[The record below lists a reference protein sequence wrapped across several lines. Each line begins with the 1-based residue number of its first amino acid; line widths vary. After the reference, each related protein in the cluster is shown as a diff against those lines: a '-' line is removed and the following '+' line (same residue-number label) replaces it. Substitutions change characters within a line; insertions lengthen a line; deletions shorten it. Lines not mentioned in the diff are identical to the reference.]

1 MLSRHLEVSLRLAM
15 TLARQKSHEY
25 LTVEHLLLAL
35 LENNHAATTLK
46 ACGGDIS
53 TLRAELEAYINKHT
67 PTLDEDVE
75 QSPQPTQSFDRILQ
89 RAIFHVQSIGGGRL
103 VEGSDILVSM
113 FSEHDTYAVY
123 LLKKQGVSRL
133 ELTQYLSHGQDKA
146 DDGEAKSGISSD
158 SRSEKTSKD
167 PLVDFATNLNKR
179 AAEGKTDPLI
189 GRASEIERTAQVLC
203 RRRKNNPLLVGDPG
217 VGKTSIA
224 EGLAW
229 LIINEKAPKPLNG
242 CVIYSLDIGS
252 LIAGTKYR
260 GDFEKRMK
268 SLLDALRKK
277 PNAILFIDEIHMII
291 GAGSSMSSNM
301 DVSNLIKPALANG
314 ELRCIGS
321 TTFSEYR
328 QVFEKDH
335 ALSRRFQ
342 KIDVKEPSIEDSID
356 ILRGLKPRYEEFHN
370 VSYTDA
376 ALVSAVKLSA
386 KHVHERFLPD
396 KAIDVIDEA
405 GAYKRL
411 GITPEIADTEA
422 EDALLTTLEEE
433 TSSSK
438 AKSFEFAEL
447 SQDSD
452 SAESG
457 PKSMH
462 QAADDVD
469 DSTND
474 DTSTSD
480 KVDVSKSDTSH
491 NSAEAHKSV
500 TVIDVEDIEAIVA
513 KLARI
518 PPKSVSNDDKSLLEH
533 LDRDLKRLVFG
544 QDEAI
549 DTLSDAIKLS
559 RAGLKSPDKPIGSFM
574 FAGPTGVGKTE
585 VSRQLANLLGVELV
599 RFDMSEYMEAHTASR
614 LIGAPP
620 GYVGFDQGGLLTEK
634 INQFPHCVLLLDEI
648 EKAHPDVF
656 NLLLQVMDHGT
667 LTDNNGRVSSFKQ
680 VILIMTTNVGAD
692 SMSRASMG
700 FTHQDHSKDNSEAL
714 KRVFTPEFRNRLDA
728 IIQFNPLD
736 PSIVVSVV
744 DKFLVE
750 LQAQLDDKQ
759 VMLEIDDEVRDYL
772 AAKGYD
778 RLMGARPMQR
788 LIQDEIKKPL
798 ASMILFGDLA
808 DGGTVHVTLQ
818 TTEDES
824 EQGSSTISTDK
835 ADDNQPKAMDK
846 ATVNNREILLTVV
859 ETHGSR
865 NGDHSQSMP
874 S

>member
-35 LENNHAATTLK
+35 LENTHAANTLT
-46 ACGGDIS
+46 ACNANVS
-53 TLRAELEAYINKHT
+53 SLRTELEAYINKHT
-67 PTLDEDVE
+67 PTVDVNLE

-123 LLKKQGVSRL
+123 LLKKQGISRL
-133 ELTQYLSHGQDKA
+133 ELTQYLSHGQDKDEPA
-146 DDGEAKSGISSD
+146 E
-158 SRSEKTSKD
+158 SRTMTGDRRSASEKTSKD
-167 PLVDFATNLNKR
+167 PLVEFATNLNQR

-189 GRASEIERTAQVLC
+189 GRAPEIERTAQVLC
-203 RRRKNNPLLVGDPG
+203 RRRKNNPLLVGEPG

-229 LIINEKAPKPLNG
+229 LIINDKAPKPLNG

-268 SLLDALRKK
+268 SLLDALKKK

-321 TTFSEYR
+321 TTFTEYR

-342 KIDVKEPSIEDSID
+342 KIDVKEPSVADSID

-370 VSYTDA
+370 VEYTDE
-376 ALVSAVKLSA
+376 ALVSAVELSS
-386 KHVHERFLPD
+386 KHIHERFLPD

-411 GITPEIADTEA
+411 GVIPDAEDIQAEESFIADLEQDMDDSDYDA
-422 EDALLTTLEEE
+422 EMAIGDDADTDNEMSEQAAL
-433 TSSSK
+433 
-438 AKSFEFAEL
+438 AKSNDKSKTAKQATDFDYAG
-447 SQDSD
+447 SD
-452 SAESG
+452 IAKKA
-457 PKSMH
+457 PIK
-462 QAADDVD
+462 
-469 DSTND
+469 
-474 DTSTSD
+474 
-480 KVDVSKSDTSH
+480 
-491 NSAEAHKSV
+491 
-500 TVIDVEDIEAIVA
+500 IDVADIEAIVA

-518 PPKSVSNDDKSLLEH
+518 PPKSVSTDDKSILEH
-533 LDRDLKRLVFG
+533 LDRDLKHLVFG
-544 QDEAI
+544 QNEAI
-549 DTLSDAIKLS
+549 ENLADAIKLS
-559 RAGLKSPDKPIGSFM
+559 RAGLKAPDKPIGSFM

-620 GYVGFDQGGLLTEK
+620 GYVGYDQGGLLTEK
-634 INQFPHCVLLLDEI
+634 INQHPHCVLLLDEI

-667 LTDNNGRVSSFKQ
+667 LTDNNGRVAIFKQ
-680 VILIMTTNVGAD
+680 VIIIMTTNVGAD
-692 SMSRASMG
+692 SISRSSMG
-700 FTHQDHSKDNSEAL
+700 FTEQDHSRDNTEAL

-728 IIQFNPLD
+728 IIQFNALD
-736 PSIVVSVV
+736 PSVVTSVV

-750 LQAQLDDKQ
+750 LQVQLDDKQ
-759 VMLEIDDEVRDYL
+759 VTLEIDDEVRDYL
-772 AAKGYD
+772 ADKGYD

-798 ASMILFGDLA
+798 ASMILFGDLVNGGVVHLTLEPKEEAQDA
-808 DGGTVHVTLQ
+808 DTVKLDKSN
-818 TTEDES
+818 EKSS
-824 EQGSSTISTDK
+824 EKSSSDSRI
-835 ADDNQPKAMDK
+835 
-846 ATVNNREILLTVV
+846 ILTVV
-859 ETHGSR
+859 ETHEPRS
-865 NGDHSQSMP
+865 DSESVA

>member
-35 LENNHAATTLK
+35 LENTNAANTLT
-46 ACGGDIS
+46 ACNANVS
-53 TLRAELEAYINKHT
+53 TLRSELEAYINKHT
-67 PTLDEDVE
+67 PTVDADSE

-123 LLKKQGVSRL
+123 LLKKQGISRL
-133 ELTQYLSHGQDKA
+133 ELTQYLSHGQDKDEPSEPRA
-146 DDGEAKSGISSD
+146 SMTGERRSA
-158 SRSEKTSKD
+158 SEKTSKD
-167 PLVDFATNLNKR
+167 PLVEFATNLNQR

-189 GRASEIERTAQVLC
+189 GRGPEIERAAQVLC
-203 RRRKNNPLLVGDPG
+203 RRRKNNPLLVGEPG

-229 LIINEKAPKPLNG
+229 LIINDKAPKPLNG

-268 SLLDALRKK
+268 SLLDALKKK

-321 TTFSEYR
+321 TTFTEYR

-342 KIDVKEPSIEDSID
+342 KIDVKEPSVDDSID

-370 VSYTDA
+370 VEYTDE
-376 ALVSAVKLSA
+376 ALVTAVQLSA
-386 KHVHERFLPD
+386 KHIHERFLPD

-411 GITPEIADTEA
+411 GIVADLDDIDAEESFIANLEQDF
-422 EDALLTTLEEE
+422 DAQIDADEEG
-433 TSSSK
+433 
-438 AKSFEFAEL
+438 L
-447 SQDSD
+447 GGD
-452 SAESG
+452 
-457 PKSMH
+457 
-462 QAADDVD
+462 ADDDSLDETRTANEMQEEANTAKAD
-469 DSTND
+469 DKANG
-474 DTSTSD
+474 
-480 KVDVSKSDTSH
+480 SK
-491 NSAEAHKSV
+491 KSKGKRAPIK
-500 TVIDVEDIEAIVA
+500 IDVADIEAIIA

-518 PPKSVSNDDKSLLEH
+518 PPKSVSSDDKSILEH
-533 LDRDLKRLVFG
+533 LDRDLKHLVFG

-549 DTLSDAIKLS
+549 ETLADAIKLS
-559 RAGLKSPDKPIGSFM
+559 RAGLKAPDKPIGSFM

-620 GYVGFDQGGLLTEK
+620 GYVGYDQGGLLTEK
-634 INQFPHCVLLLDEI
+634 INQHPHCVLLLDEI

-667 LTDNNGRVSSFKQ
+667 LTDNNGRVAIFKQ
-680 VILIMTTNVGAD
+680 VIVIMTTNVGAE
-692 SMSRASMG
+692 SISRSSMG
-700 FTHQDHSKDNSEAL
+700 FTQQDHSRDNTEAL

-728 IIQFNPLD
+728 IIQFNALD
-736 PSIVVSVV
+736 TSVVVSVV
-744 DKFLVE
+744 L
-750 LQAQLDDKQ
+750 
-759 VMLEIDDEVRDYL
+759 
-772 AAKGYD
+772 
-778 RLMGARPMQR
+778 
-788 LIQDEIKKPL
+788 
-798 ASMILFGDLA
+798 S
-808 DGGTVHVTLQ
+808 
-818 TTEDES
+818 TTE
-824 EQGSSTISTDK
+824 TTTDVSN
-835 ADDNQPKAMDK
+835 ALN
-846 ATVNNREILLTVV
+846 
-859 ETHGSR
+859 
-865 NGDHSQSMP
+865 
-874 S
+874 

>member
-35 LENNHAATTLK
+35 LENTNAANTLT
-46 ACGGDIS
+46 ACNANVS
-53 TLRAELEAYINKHT
+53 TLRSELEAYINKHT
-67 PTLDEDVE
+67 PTVDADSE

-123 LLKKQGVSRL
+123 LLKKQGISRL
-133 ELTQYLSHGQDKA
+133 ELTQYLSHGQDKDEPSEPRA
-146 DDGEAKSGISSD
+146 SMTGERRSA
-158 SRSEKTSKD
+158 SEKTSKD
-167 PLVDFATNLNKR
+167 PLVEFATNLNQR

-189 GRASEIERTAQVLC
+189 GRGPEIERAAQVLC
-203 RRRKNNPLLVGDPG
+203 RRRKNNPLLVGEPG

-229 LIINEKAPKPLNG
+229 LIINDKAPKPLNG

-268 SLLDALRKK
+268 SLLDALKKK

-321 TTFSEYR
+321 TTFTEYR

-342 KIDVKEPSIEDSID
+342 KIDVKEPSVDDSID

-370 VSYTDA
+370 VEYTDE
-376 ALVSAVKLSA
+376 ALVTAVQLSA
-386 KHVHERFLPD
+386 KHIHERFLPD

-411 GITPEIADTEA
+411 GIVADLDDIDAEESFIANLEQDF
-422 EDALLTTLEEE
+422 DAQIDADEEG
-433 TSSSK
+433 
-438 AKSFEFAEL
+438 L
-447 SQDSD
+447 GGD
-452 SAESG
+452 
-457 PKSMH
+457 
-462 QAADDVD
+462 ADD
-469 DSTND
+469 DSLDETRTANEMQEEANTAKAND
-474 DTSTSD
+474 RANG
-480 KVDVSKSDTSH
+480 SK
-491 NSAEAHKSV
+491 KSKGKRAPIK
-500 TVIDVEDIEAIVA
+500 IDVADIEAIIA

-518 PPKSVSNDDKSLLEH
+518 PPKSVSSDDKSILEH
-533 LDRDLKRLVFG
+533 LDRDLKHLVFG

-549 DTLSDAIKLS
+549 ETLADAIKLS
-559 RAGLKSPDKPIGSFM
+559 RAGLKAPDKPIGSFM

-620 GYVGFDQGGLLTEK
+620 GYVGYDQGGLLTEK
-634 INQFPHCVLLLDEI
+634 INQHPHCVLLLDEI

-667 LTDNNGRVSSFKQ
+667 LTDNNGRVAIFKQ
-680 VILIMTTNVGAD
+680 VIVIMTTNVGAE
-692 SMSRASMG
+692 SISRSSMG
-700 FTHQDHSKDNSEAL
+700 FTQQDHSRDNTEAL

-728 IIQFNPLD
+728 IIQFNALD
-736 PSIVVSVV
+736 TSVVVSVV

-750 LQAQLDDKQ
+750 LQVQLDDKQ
-759 VMLEIDDEVRDYL
+759 VTLEIDDEVRDYL
-772 AAKGYD
+772 AEKGYD

-798 ASMILFGDLA
+798 ASMILFGDLVNGGIVHLSLEPKEANEQDDDTVKLDKNGGKSSDKGSA
-808 DGGTVHVTLQ
+808 D
-818 TTEDES
+818 S
-824 EQGSSTISTDK
+824 RI
-835 ADDNQPKAMDK
+835 
-846 ATVNNREILLTVV
+846 ILTVV
-859 ETHGSR
+859 ETHEPHPDSE
-865 NGDHSQSMP
+865 SLAS
-874 S
+874 

>member
-35 LENNHAATTLK
+35 LENTHAANTLT
-46 ACGGDIS
+46 ACNANVS
-53 TLRAELEAYINKHT
+53 ALRTELEIYINKHT
-67 PTLDEDVE
+67 PTVDANTE

-123 LLKKQGVSRL
+123 LLKKQGISRL
-133 ELTQYLSHGQDKA
+133 ELTQYLSHGQDKEDA
-146 DDGEAKSGISSD
+146 SE
-158 SRSEKTSKD
+158 SRASTGSERRSASEKTSKD
-167 PLVDFATNLNKR
+167 PLVEFATNLNQR

-189 GRASEIERTAQVLC
+189 GRASEIERAAQVLC
-203 RRRKNNPLLVGDPG
+203 RRRKNNPLLVGEPG

-229 LIINEKAPKPLNG
+229 LIINDKAPKPLNG

-268 SLLDALRKK
+268 SLLEALKKK

-321 TTFSEYR
+321 TTFTEYR

-342 KIDVKEPSIEDSID
+342 KIDVKEPSVDDTID

-370 VSYTDA
+370 VEYTDE
-376 ALVSAVKLSA
+376 ALVTAVQLSA
-386 KHVHERFLPD
+386 KHIHERFLPD

-411 GITPEIADTEA
+411 GVVP
-422 EDALLTTLEEE
+422 
-433 TSSSK
+433 
-438 AKSFEFAEL
+438 
-447 SQDSD
+447 
-452 SAESG
+452 
-457 PKSMH
+457 
-462 QAADDVD
+462 
-469 DSTND
+469 
-474 DTSTSD
+474 
-480 KVDVSKSDTSH
+480 
-491 NSAEAHKSV
+491 
-500 TVIDVEDIEAIVA
+500 DVEDIEAEESFIADLEQDFDSQIDAEEVDTDSDSEMQAEAKAAKANDRASSADDSQTSKTRKVPMKIDVADIEAIIA

-518 PPKSVSNDDKSLLEH
+518 PPKSVSSDDKSILEH
-533 LDRDLKRLVFG
+533 LDRDLKHLVFG

-549 DTLSDAIKLS
+549 ETLADAIKLS
-559 RAGLKSPDKPIGSFM
+559 RAGLKAPDKPIGSFM

-620 GYVGFDQGGLLTEK
+620 GYVGYDQGGLLTEK
-634 INQFPHCVLLLDEI
+634 INQHPHCILLLDEI

-667 LTDNNGRVSSFKQ
+667 LTDNNGRVAIFKQ
-680 VILIMTTNVGAD
+680 VIVIMTTNVGAD
-692 SMSRASMG
+692 SISRSSMG
-700 FTHQDHSKDNSEAL
+700 FTQQDHSRDNTESL

-736 PSIVVSVV
+736 TSVVVSVV

-750 LQAQLDDKQ
+750 LQVQLDDKQ
-759 VMLEIDDEVRDYL
+759 VTLEIDDDVRDYL
-772 AAKGYD
+772 ADKGYD

-798 ASMILFGDLA
+798 AGMILFGELVNGGVVHLTLA
-808 DGGTVHVTLQ
+808 SDSDNGQDGDIKL
-818 TTEDES
+818 DK
-824 EQGSSTISTDK
+824 GS
-835 ADDNQPKAMDK
+835 ADS
-846 ATVNNREILLTVV
+846 RIILTVV
-859 ETHGSR
+859 ETHEPHPDSE
-865 NGDHSQSMP
+865 SLAS
-874 S
+874 

>member
-35 LENNHAATTLK
+35 LENTHAANTLT
-46 ACGGDIS
+46 ACNANIS
-53 TLRAELEAYINKHT
+53 SLRTELEAYINKHT
-67 PTLDEDVE
+67 PTVDADME

-123 LLKKQGVSRL
+123 LLKKQGISRL
-133 ELTQYLSHGQDKA
+133 ELTQYLSHGQDKEDSA
-146 DDGEAKSGISSD
+146 EPRASMTGER
-158 SRSEKTSKD
+158 RSASERTSKD
-167 PLVDFATNLNKR
+167 PLVEFASNLNQR

-189 GRASEIERTAQVLC
+189 GRGPEIERAAQVLC
-203 RRRKNNPLLVGDPG
+203 RRRKNNPLLVGEPG

-229 LIINEKAPKPLNG
+229 LIINDKAPKPLSG
-242 CVIYSLDIGS
+242 CVIYSLDIGA

-268 SLLDALRKK
+268 SLLDALKNK

-314 ELRCIGS
+314 ELRCVGS
-321 TTFSEYR
+321 TTFTEYR

-342 KIDVKEPSIEDSID
+342 KIDVKEPSIDESID
-356 ILRGLKPRYEEFHN
+356 ILRGLKSRYEEFHN
-370 VSYTDA
+370 VEYTDE
-376 ALVSAVKLSA
+376 ALVSAVQLSA
-386 KHVHERFLPD
+386 KHIHERFLPD

-411 GITPEIADTEA
+411 GVIPDADDINAEDSLIADLEHVINDDELVDTDIDNEMQDEADAAKA
-422 EDALLTTLEEE
+422 EDKSGTDNDAR
-433 TSSSK
+433 K
-438 AKSFEFAEL
+438 AKT
-447 SQDSD
+447 QK
-452 SAESG
+452 
-457 PKSMH
+457 PPMK
-462 QAADDVD
+462 
-469 DSTND
+469 
-474 DTSTSD
+474 
-480 KVDVSKSDTSH
+480 
-491 NSAEAHKSV
+491 
-500 TVIDVEDIEAIVA
+500 IDVADIEAIIA

-518 PPKSVSNDDKSLLEH
+518 PPKSVSSDDKSILEH

-549 DTLSDAIKLS
+549 ATLADAIKLS
-559 RAGLKSPDKPIGSFM
+559 RAGLKAPEKPIGSFM

-634 INQFPHCVLLLDEI
+634 INQHPHCVLLFDEI

-667 LTDNNGRVSSFKQ
+667 LTDNNGRIASFKQ
-680 VILIMTTNVGAD
+680 VIVIMTTNVGAE
-692 SMSRASMG
+692 SISRSSMG
-700 FTHQDHSKDNSEAL
+700 FTEQDHSRDNNDSL
-714 KRVFTPEFRNRLDA
+714 KRVFSPEFRNRLDA
-728 IIQFNPLD
+728 IIHFNPLD
-736 PSIVVSVV
+736 SSIVVSVV

-750 LQAQLDDKQ
+750 LQVQLDDKQ
-759 VMLEIDDEVRDYL
+759 VTLEIDDEVREYL
-772 AAKGYD
+772 AEKGYD

-798 ASMILFGDLA
+798 ASMILFGELVN
-808 DGGTVHVTLQ
+808 GGVVHLTLEP
-818 TTEDES
+818 TDEV
-824 EQGSSTISTDK
+824 TDK
-835 ADDNQPKAMDK
+835 GSVSLTKSTTDTYGNSISSDK
-846 ATVNNREILLTVV
+846 GSVESRIILTVV
-859 ETHGSR
+859 ETHEPRSE
-865 NGDHSQSMP
+865 SVAS
-874 S
+874 

>member
-35 LENNHAATTLK
+35 LENTHAANTLT
-46 ACGGDIS
+46 ACNANVS
-53 TLRAELEAYINKHT
+53 ALRTELEAYINKHT
-67 PTLDEDVE
+67 PTVDPDTE

-123 LLKKQGVSRL
+123 LLKKQGISRL
-133 ELTQYLSHGQDKA
+133 ELTQYLSHGQDKDEPSEPRA
-146 DDGEAKSGISSD
+146 SMTGERRSSA
-158 SRSEKTSKD
+158 SEKTSKD
-167 PLVDFATNLNKR
+167 PLVEFATNLNQR

-189 GRASEIERTAQVLC
+189 GRGPEIERAAQVLC
-203 RRRKNNPLLVGDPG
+203 RRRKNNPLLVGEPG

-229 LIINEKAPKPLNG
+229 LIINDKAPKPLNG

-268 SLLDALRKK
+268 SLLDALKKK

-321 TTFSEYR
+321 TTFTEYR

-342 KIDVKEPSIEDSID
+342 KIDVKEPSVDDTID

-370 VSYTDA
+370 VVYTDE
-376 ALVSAVKLSA
+376 ALVTAVQLSA
-386 KHVHERFLPD
+386 KHIHERFLPD

-411 GITPEIADTEA
+411 GVVADADDIEAEESFIADIEQEFDAQIEA
-422 EDALLTTLEEE
+422 DIDGLDSDTYSDNEMQDEADVAKANDRAK
-433 TSSSK
+433 SSVDKK
-438 AKSFEFAEL
+438 AKGKRA
-447 SQDSD
+447 
-452 SAESG
+452 
-457 PKSMH
+457 PIK
-462 QAADDVD
+462 
-469 DSTND
+469 
-474 DTSTSD
+474 
-480 KVDVSKSDTSH
+480 
-491 NSAEAHKSV
+491 
-500 TVIDVEDIEAIVA
+500 IDVADIEAIVA

-518 PPKSVSNDDKSLLEH
+518 PPKSVSSDDKSILQH
-533 LDRDLKRLVFG
+533 LDRDLKHLVFG

-549 DTLSDAIKLS
+549 ATLADAIKLS
-559 RAGLKSPDKPIGSFM
+559 RAGLKAPDKPIGSFM

-620 GYVGFDQGGLLTEK
+620 GYVGYDQGGLLTEK
-634 INQFPHCVLLLDEI
+634 INQHPHCVLLFDEI

-667 LTDNNGRVSSFKQ
+667 LTDNNGRVAIFKQ
-680 VILIMTTNVGAD
+680 VIVIMTTNVGAE
-692 SMSRASMG
+692 SISRSSMG
-700 FTHQDHSKDNSEAL
+700 FTQQDHSRDNTESL

-736 PSIVVSVV
+736 TSVVVSVV

-750 LQAQLDDKQ
+750 LQVQLDDKQ
-759 VMLEIDDEVRDYL
+759 VTLEIDDEVRDYL

-798 ASMILFGDLA
+798 ANMILFGDLVNGGVVHLTLEPEA
-808 DGGTVHVTLQ
+808 LDGDTVKL
-818 TTEDES
+818 DKS
-824 EQGSSTISTDK
+824 SDKGSANSRI
-835 ADDNQPKAMDK
+835 
-846 ATVNNREILLTVV
+846 ILTVV
-859 ETHGSR
+859 ETHEPRPDSE
-865 NGDHSQSMP
+865 SLAS
-874 S
+874 

>member
-35 LENNHAATTLK
+35 LENTHAANTLT
-46 ACGGDIS
+46 ACNANVS
-53 TLRAELEAYINKHT
+53 ALRTELEAYINKHT
-67 PTLDEDVE
+67 PTVDPDTE

-123 LLKKQGVSRL
+123 LLKKQGISRL
-133 ELTQYLSHGQDKA
+133 ELTQYLSHGQDKDEPSEPRA
-146 DDGEAKSGISSD
+146 SMTGERRSSA
-158 SRSEKTSKD
+158 SEKTSKD
-167 PLVDFATNLNKR
+167 PLVEFATNLNQR

-189 GRASEIERTAQVLC
+189 GRGPEIERAAQVLC
-203 RRRKNNPLLVGDPG
+203 RRRKNNPLLVGEPG

-229 LIINEKAPKPLNG
+229 LIINDKAPKPLNG

-268 SLLDALRKK
+268 SLLDALKKK

-321 TTFSEYR
+321 TTFTEYR

-342 KIDVKEPSIEDSID
+342 KIDVKEPSVDDTID

-370 VSYTDA
+370 VVYTDE
-376 ALVSAVKLSA
+376 ALVTAVQLSA
-386 KHVHERFLPD
+386 KHIHERFLPD

-411 GITPEIADTEA
+411 GVVADADDIEAEESFIADIEQEFDAQIEA
-422 EDALLTTLEEE
+422 DIDGLDSDTYSDNEMQDEADVAKANDRAK
-433 TSSSK
+433 SSVDKK
-438 AKSFEFAEL
+438 AKGKRA
-447 SQDSD
+447 
-452 SAESG
+452 
-457 PKSMH
+457 PIK
-462 QAADDVD
+462 
-469 DSTND
+469 
-474 DTSTSD
+474 
-480 KVDVSKSDTSH
+480 
-491 NSAEAHKSV
+491 
-500 TVIDVEDIEAIVA
+500 IDVADIEAIVA

-518 PPKSVSNDDKSLLEH
+518 PPKSVSSDDKSILQH
-533 LDRDLKRLVFG
+533 LDRDLKHLVFG

-549 DTLSDAIKLS
+549 ATLADAIKLS
-559 RAGLKSPDKPIGSFM
+559 RAGLKAPDKPIGSFM

-620 GYVGFDQGGLLTEK
+620 GYVGYDQGGLLTEK
-634 INQFPHCVLLLDEI
+634 INQHPHCVLLFDEI

-667 LTDNNGRVSSFKQ
+667 LTDNNGRVAIFKQ
-680 VILIMTTNVGAD
+680 VIVIMTTNVGAE
-692 SMSRASMG
+692 SISRSSMG
-700 FTHQDHSKDNSEAL
+700 FTQQDHSRDNTESL

-736 PSIVVSVV
+736 TSVVVSVV

-750 LQAQLDDKQ
+750 LQVQLDDKQ
-759 VMLEIDDEVRDYL
+759 VTLEIDDEVRDYL

-798 ASMILFGDLA
+798 ANMILFGDLVNGGVVHLTLEPEASDGETVKLDKLSDKGSA
-808 DGGTVHVTLQ
+808 D
-818 TTEDES
+818 S
-824 EQGSSTISTDK
+824 RI
-835 ADDNQPKAMDK
+835 
-846 ATVNNREILLTVV
+846 ILTVV
-859 ETHGSR
+859 ETHEPRPDSE
-865 NGDHSQSMP
+865 SLAS
-874 S
+874 

>member
-35 LENNHAATTLK
+35 LENTHAANTLT
-46 ACGGDIS
+46 ACNANVS
-53 TLRAELEAYINKHT
+53 NLRTELEAYIDKHT
-67 PTLDEDVE
+67 PTIDVDME

-123 LLKKQGVSRL
+123 LLKKQGISRL
-133 ELTQYLSHGQDKA
+133 ELTQYLSHGQDKDEPSEPRA
-146 DDGEAKSGISSD
+146 SITGERRSA
-158 SRSEKTSKD
+158 SEKTSKD
-167 PLVDFATNLNKR
+167 PLVEFASNLNQR

-203 RRRKNNPLLVGDPG
+203 RRRKNNPLLVGEPG

-229 LIINEKAPKPLNG
+229 LIINDKAPKPLNG
-242 CVIYSLDIGS
+242 CVIYSLDIGA

-268 SLLDALRKK
+268 SLLDALKKK

-314 ELRCIGS
+314 ELRCVGS
-321 TTFSEYR
+321 TTFTEYR

-342 KIDVKEPSIEDSID
+342 KIDVKEPSVEDSID

-370 VSYTDA
+370 VEYTDE
-376 ALVSAVKLSA
+376 ALVTAVQLSS
-386 KHVHERFLPD
+386 KHIHERFLPD

-411 GITPEIADTEA
+411 GVIPDADDINAEDSLIADLDKNIGDQDYESIDTDNADIDNEMQDEA
-422 EDALLTTLEEE
+422 AAAKANDQSKNYEDLQTANN
-433 TSSSK
+433 K
-438 AKSFEFAEL
+438 K
-447 SQDSD
+447 
-452 SAESG
+452 
-457 PKSMH
+457 PPMK
-462 QAADDVD
+462 
-469 DSTND
+469 
-474 DTSTSD
+474 
-480 KVDVSKSDTSH
+480 
-491 NSAEAHKSV
+491 
-500 TVIDVEDIEAIVA
+500 IDVADIEAIVA

-518 PPKSVSNDDKSLLEH
+518 PPKSVSSDDKSILEH
-533 LDRDLKRLVFG
+533 LDRDLKHLVFG

-549 DTLSDAIKLS
+549 ATLADAIKLS
-559 RAGLKSPDKPIGSFM
+559 RAGLKAPEKPIGSFM

-620 GYVGFDQGGLLTEK
+620 GYVGYDQGGLLTEK
-634 INQFPHCVLLLDEI
+634 INQHPHCVLLFDEI

-667 LTDNNGRVSSFKQ
+667 LTDNNGRVASFKQ
-680 VILIMTTNVGAD
+680 VIVIMTTNVGAD
-692 SMSRASMG
+692 SISRSSMG
-700 FTHQDHSKDNSEAL
+700 FTQQDHSRDNTEAL

-736 PSIVVSVV
+736 TSVVISVV

-750 LQAQLDDKQ
+750 LQVQLDDKQ
-759 VMLEIDDEVRDYL
+759 VTLEIDDEVRDYL
-772 AAKGYD
+772 AEKGYD

-798 ASMILFGDLA
+798 ANMILFGDLVNGGVVHITLEPEQNDELDTAA
-808 DGGTVHVTLQ
+808 DSVSLDKNEATQSSSVPSGNMQ
-818 TTEDES
+818 SDK
-824 EQGSSTISTDK
+824 GS
-835 ADDNQPKAMDK
+835 ADS
-846 ATVNNREILLTVV
+846 RIILTVV
-859 ETHGSR
+859 EIHEPRS
-865 NGDHSQSMP
+865 DSESLA

>member
-35 LENNHAATTLK
+35 LENNNAATTLK
-46 ACGGDIS
+46 ACGADIAS
-53 TLRAELEAYINKHT
+53 LRSDLEAYIEKHT
-67 PTLDEDVE
+67 PTLDADLE
-75 QSPQPTQSFDRILQ
+75 QTPQATQSFDRILQ
-89 RAIFHVQSIGGGRL
+89 RAIFHVQSIGSGRL
-103 VEGSDILVSM
+103 VQGSDILVSM

-133 ELTQYLSHGQDKA
+133 ELTQYLSHGNEGD
-146 DDGEAKSGISSD
+146 ETRNSGSD
-158 SRSEKTSKD
+158 SENGDAKGARLKKD
-167 PLVDFATNLNKR
+167 PLSEFAQNLNKR

-189 GRASEIERTAQVLC
+189 GRSTEIERAAQVLC

-229 LIINEKAPKPLNG
+229 LIINNKAPKPLQG

-268 SLLDALRKK
+268 ALLDALKAK

-321 TTFSEYR
+321 TTFTEYR

-342 KIDVKEPSIEDSID
+342 KIDINEPSIDDSIE

-370 VSYTDA
+370 VEYTDA

-386 KHVHERFLPD
+386 KHIHERFLPD

-411 GITPEIADTEA
+411 GITPEADQVEDENQLIDEINNTDNTDYEAQIEADESELEHDADTDFDNEDQLDADIRA
-422 EDALLTTLEEE
+422 EDNAE
-433 TSSSK
+433 TES
-438 AKSFEFAEL
+438 
-447 SQDSD
+447 SD
-452 SAESG
+452 SREE
-457 PKSMH
+457 
-462 QAADDVD
+462 ADKDRP
-469 DSTND
+469 
-474 DTSTSD
+474 
-480 KVDVSKSDTSH
+480 
-491 NSAEAHKSV
+491 AP
-500 TVIDVEDIEAIVA
+500 TVIDVEDIEAIIS

-518 PPKSVSNDDKSLLEH
+518 PPKSVSNDDKSLLQYLE
-533 LDRDLKRLVFG
+533 RDLNRLVFG

-549 DTLSDAIKLS
+549 KTLSDAIKLS
-559 RAGLKSPDKPIGSFM
+559 RAGLKSSDKPIGSFM

-585 VSRQLANLLGVELV
+585 VSKQLANLMGIELV

-634 INQFPHCVLLLDEI
+634 INQHPHCVLLLDEI

-656 NLLLQVMDHGT
+656 NLLLQVMDHGS
-667 LTDNNGRVSSFKQ
+667 LTDNNGCVASFKQ

-692 SMSRASMG
+692 SISRASMG
-700 FTHQDHSKDNSEAL
+700 FTKQDHSKDNTEAMN
-714 KRVFTPEFRNRLDA
+714 RVFTPEFRNRLDA

-736 PSIVVSVV
+736 PSIVISVV

-759 VMLEIDDEVRDYL
+759 VVLEIDDAVREYL
-772 AAKGYD
+772 AEKGYD

-788 LIQDEIKKPL
+788 LIQNEIKKPL
-798 ASMILFGDLA
+798 ANMVLFGDLSE
-808 DGGTVHVTLQ
+808 GGAVHVTLS
-818 TTEDES
+818 DEPFES
-824 EQGSSTISTDK
+824 PVDSDDK
-835 ADDNQPKAMDK
+835 AA
-846 ATVNNREILLTVV
+846 AEGSRILLTVV
-859 ETHGSR
+859 EQHGQR
-865 NGDHSQSMP
+865 GVEYAEG
-874 S
+874 

>member
-1 MLSRHLEVSLRLAM
+1 
-15 TLARQKSHEY
+15 
-25 LTVEHLLLAL
+25 
-35 LENNHAATTLK
+35 
-46 ACGGDIS
+46 GI
-53 TLRAELEAYINKHT
+53 
-67 PTLDEDVE
+67 
-75 QSPQPTQSFDRILQ
+75 
-89 RAIFHVQSIGGGRL
+89 
-103 VEGSDILVSM
+103 
-113 FSEHDTYAVY
+113 
-123 LLKKQGVSRL
+123 SRL
-133 ELTQYLSHGQDKA
+133 ELTQYLSHGQDKDEPSEPRA
-146 DDGEAKSGISSD
+146 SMTGERRSA
-158 SRSEKTSKD
+158 SEKTSKD
-167 PLVDFATNLNKR
+167 PLVEFATNLNQR

-189 GRASEIERTAQVLC
+189 GRGPEIERAAQVLC
-203 RRRKNNPLLVGDPG
+203 RRRKNNPLLVGEPG

-229 LIINEKAPKPLNG
+229 LIINDKAPKPLNG

-268 SLLDALRKK
+268 SLLDALKKK

-321 TTFSEYR
+321 TTFTEYR

-342 KIDVKEPSIEDSID
+342 KIDVKEPSVDDSID

-370 VSYTDA
+370 VEYTDE
-376 ALVSAVKLSA
+376 ALVTAVQLSA
-386 KHVHERFLPD
+386 KHIHERFLPD

-411 GITPEIADTEA
+411 GIVADLDDIDAEESFIANLEQDF
-422 EDALLTTLEEE
+422 DAQIDADEEGLGGDADDDSLDE
-433 TSSSK
+433 TSTANEMQEEANM
-438 AKSFEFAEL
+438 AK
-447 SQDSD
+447 
-452 SAESG
+452 
-457 PKSMH
+457 
-462 QAADDVD
+462 ADDKA
-469 DSTND
+469 NG
-474 DTSTSD
+474 
-480 KVDVSKSDTSH
+480 SK
-491 NSAEAHKSV
+491 KSKGKRAPIK
-500 TVIDVEDIEAIVA
+500 IDVADIEAIIA

-518 PPKSVSNDDKSLLEH
+518 PPKSVSSDDKSILEH
-533 LDRDLKRLVFG
+533 LDRDLKHLVFG

-549 DTLSDAIKLS
+549 ETLADAIKLS
-559 RAGLKSPDKPIGSFM
+559 RAGLKAPDKPIGSFM

-620 GYVGFDQGGLLTEK
+620 GYVGYDQGGLLTEK
-634 INQFPHCVLLLDEI
+634 INQHPHCVLLLDEI

-667 LTDNNGRVSSFKQ
+667 LTDNNGRVAIFKQ
-680 VILIMTTNVGAD
+680 VIVIMTTNVGAE
-692 SMSRASMG
+692 SISRSSMG
-700 FTHQDHSKDNSEAL
+700 FTQQDHSRDNTEAL

-728 IIQFNPLD
+728 IIQFNALD
-736 PSIVVSVV
+736 TSVVVSVV

-750 LQAQLDDKQ
+750 LQVQLDDKQ
-759 VMLEIDDEVRDYL
+759 VTLEIDDEVRDYL
-772 AAKGYD
+772 AEKGYD

-798 ASMILFGDLA
+798 ASMILFGDLVNGGIVHLSLEPKEANEQDGDTVKLDKTSGKSSDKGSA
-808 DGGTVHVTLQ
+808 D
-818 TTEDES
+818 S
-824 EQGSSTISTDK
+824 RI
-835 ADDNQPKAMDK
+835 
-846 ATVNNREILLTVV
+846 ILTVV
-859 ETHGSR
+859 ETHEPHPDSE
-865 NGDHSQSMP
+865 SLAS
-874 S
+874 

>member
-35 LENNHAATTLK
+35 LENTHAANTLT
-46 ACGGDIS
+46 ACNANVS
-53 TLRAELEAYINKHT
+53 TLRTELEAYISKHT
-67 PTLDEDVE
+67 PTIDVDME

-123 LLKKQGVSRL
+123 LLKKQGISRL
-133 ELTQYLSHGQDKA
+133 ELTQYLSHGQDKDEPSEPRA
-146 DDGEAKSGISSD
+146 SMTGERRSV
-158 SRSEKTSKD
+158 SEKTSKD
-167 PLVDFATNLNKR
+167 PLVEFASNLNQR

-189 GRASEIERTAQVLC
+189 GRGPEIERTAQVLC
-203 RRRKNNPLLVGDPG
+203 RRRKNNPLLVGEPG

-229 LIINEKAPKPLNG
+229 LIINNKAPKPLNG

-268 SLLDALRKK
+268 SLLDALKKK

-321 TTFSEYR
+321 TTFTEYR

-342 KIDVKEPSIEDSID
+342 KIDVKEPSVADSIE

-370 VSYTDA
+370 VEYTDE
-376 ALVSAVKLSA
+376 ALVSAVQLSS
-386 KHVHERFLPD
+386 KHIHERFLPD

-411 GITPEIADTEA
+411 GVIPDANDIDAEDTFIADLEQSMD
-422 EDALLTTLEEE
+422 EQDYIDADTGIDSEM
-433 TSSSK
+433 
-438 AKSFEFAEL
+438 
-447 SQDSD
+447 QD
-452 SAESG
+452 
-457 PKSMH
+457 
-462 QAADDVD
+462 QAAAAKATDQSKDVD
-469 DSTND
+469 DLQTAN
-474 DTSTSD
+474 
-480 KVDVSKSDTSH
+480 SK
-491 NSAEAHKSV
+491 KPV
-500 TVIDVEDIEAIVA
+500 IKIDVADIEAIVA

-518 PPKSVSNDDKSLLEH
+518 PPKSVSTDDKSILEH
-533 LDRDLKRLVFG
+533 LDRDLKHLVFG

-549 DTLSDAIKLS
+549 ATLADAIKLS
-559 RAGLKSPDKPIGSFM
+559 RAGLKAPEKPIGSFM

-620 GYVGFDQGGLLTEK
+620 GYVGYDQGGLLTEK
-634 INQFPHCVLLLDEI
+634 INQHPHCVVLFDEI

-667 LTDNNGRVSSFKQ
+667 LTDNNGRVASFKQ
-680 VILIMTTNVGAD
+680 VIVIMTTNVGAD
-692 SMSRASMG
+692 SISRSSMG
-700 FTHQDHSKDNSEAL
+700 FTQQDHSRDNTEAL

-736 PSIVVSVV
+736 TTVVVSVV

-759 VMLEIDDEVRDYL
+759 VTLEIDDEVRSYL
-772 AAKGYD
+772 AEKGYD

-798 ASMILFGDLA
+798 ANMILFGDLVN
-808 DGGTVHVTLQ
+808 GGVVHITL
-818 TTEDES
+818 EP
-824 EQGSSTISTDK
+824 EQGDGASDHVSLDKSTSTQTSDK
-835 ADDNQPKAMDK
+835 GSADS
-846 ATVNNREILLTVV
+846 RIILTVV
-859 ETHGSR
+859 ETHEPRPDSE
-865 NGDHSQSMP
+865 SLAS
-874 S
+874 

>member
-35 LENNHAATTLK
+35 LENTHAANTLT
-46 ACGGDIS
+46 ACNANVS
-53 TLRAELEAYINKHT
+53 TLRTELEAYISKHT
-67 PTLDEDVE
+67 PTVDADTE

-123 LLKKQGVSRL
+123 LLKKQGISRL
-133 ELTQYLSHGQDKA
+133 ELTQYLSHGQDKDEPSEPRA
-146 DDGEAKSGISSD
+146 SVTGERRSA
-158 SRSEKTSKD
+158 SEKTSKD
-167 PLVDFATNLNKR
+167 PLVEFATNLNQR

-189 GRASEIERTAQVLC
+189 GRASEIERAAQVLC
-203 RRRKNNPLLVGDPG
+203 RRRKNNPLLVGEPG

-229 LIINEKAPKPLNG
+229 LIINDKAPKPLNG

-268 SLLDALRKK
+268 SLLDALKKK

-321 TTFSEYR
+321 TTFTEYR

-342 KIDVKEPSIEDSID
+342 KIDVKEPSVDDSID

-370 VSYTDA
+370 VVYTDE
-376 ALVSAVKLSA
+376 ALVTAVQLSA
-386 KHVHERFLPD
+386 KHIHERFLPD

-411 GITPEIADTEA
+411 GVIPDADDIEAEESFIADLEQDFDAQIDADGLDNDETHDAIDNEMQEEA
-422 EDALLTTLEEE
+422 NTAKANDR
-433 TSSSK
+433 
-438 AKSFEFAEL
+438 AKS
-447 SQDSD
+447 
-452 SAESG
+452 
-457 PKSMH
+457 
-462 QAADDVD
+462 ADEKKA
-469 DSTND
+469 TK
-474 DTSTSD
+474 D
-480 KVDVSKSDTSH
+480 KK
-491 NSAEAHKSV
+491 KPPMK
-500 TVIDVEDIEAIVA
+500 IDVADIEAIVA

-518 PPKSVSNDDKSLLEH
+518 PPKSVSSDDKSILEH
-533 LDRDLKRLVFG
+533 LDRDLKHLVFG

-549 DTLSDAIKLS
+549 ETLADAIKLS
-559 RAGLKSPDKPIGSFM
+559 RAGLKAPDKPIGSFM

-620 GYVGFDQGGLLTEK
+620 GYVGYDQGGLLTEK
-634 INQFPHCVLLLDEI
+634 INQHPHCVLLLDEI

-667 LTDNNGRVSSFKQ
+667 LTDNNGRVAIFKQ
-680 VILIMTTNVGAD
+680 VIVIMTTNVGAD
-692 SMSRASMG
+692 SISRSSMG
-700 FTHQDHSKDNSEAL
+700 FTQQDHSRDNTEAL

-736 PSIVVSVV
+736 TSVVVSVV

-750 LQAQLDDKQ
+750 LQVQLDDKQ
-759 VMLEIDDEVRDYL
+759 VTLEIDDEVRDYL
-772 AAKGYD
+772 ANKGYD

-798 ASMILFGDLA
+798 ASMILFGDLVN
-808 DGGTVHVTLQ
+808 GGVVHLTLEPEVTE
-818 TTEDES
+818 THDED
-824 EQGSSTISTDK
+824 
-835 ADDNQPKAMDK
+835 
-846 ATVNNREILLTVV
+846 TVNLDKNSGKTSDKGSADSRIVLTVV
-859 ETHGSR
+859 ETHEPHPDSE
-865 NGDHSQSMP
+865 SLVS
-874 S
+874 

>member
-35 LENNHAATTLK
+35 LENTNAANTLT
-46 ACGGDIS
+46 ACNANVS
-53 TLRAELEAYINKHT
+53 TLRSELEAYINKHT
-67 PTLDEDVE
+67 PTVDPDTE

-123 LLKKQGVSRL
+123 LLKKQGISRL
-133 ELTQYLSHGQDKA
+133 ELTQYLSHGQDKDEPSEPRA
-146 DDGEAKSGISSD
+146 SMTGERRSA
-158 SRSEKTSKD
+158 SEKTSKD
-167 PLVDFATNLNKR
+167 PLVEFATNLNQR

-189 GRASEIERTAQVLC
+189 GRGPEIERAAQVLC
-203 RRRKNNPLLVGDPG
+203 RRRKNNPLLVGEPG

-229 LIINEKAPKPLNG
+229 LIINDKAPKPLNG

-268 SLLDALRKK
+268 SLLDALKKK

-321 TTFSEYR
+321 TTFTEYR

-342 KIDVKEPSIEDSID
+342 KIDVKEPSVDDTID
-356 ILRGLKPRYEEFHN
+356 ILRGLKTRYEEFHN
-370 VSYTDA
+370 VEYTDE
-376 ALVSAVKLSA
+376 ALVTAVQLSA
-386 KHVHERFLPD
+386 KHIHERFLPD

-411 GITPEIADTEA
+411 GIVADLDDIDAEESFIADLEQDFDAQIDADEEGFDSIDEMDTVNEMQDEA
-422 EDALLTTLEEE
+422 KVAKANDRAKADG
-433 TSSSK
+433 SKKSK
-438 AKSFEFAEL
+438 AKRA
-447 SQDSD
+447 
-452 SAESG
+452 
-457 PKSMH
+457 PIK
-462 QAADDVD
+462 
-469 DSTND
+469 
-474 DTSTSD
+474 
-480 KVDVSKSDTSH
+480 
-491 NSAEAHKSV
+491 
-500 TVIDVEDIEAIVA
+500 IDVADIEAIVA

-518 PPKSVSNDDKSLLEH
+518 PPKSVSSDDKSILQH
-533 LDRDLKRLVFG
+533 LDRDLKHLVFG

-549 DTLSDAIKLS
+549 ATLADAIKLS
-559 RAGLKSPDKPIGSFM
+559 RAGLKAPDKPIGSFM

-634 INQFPHCVLLLDEI
+634 INQHPHCVLLFDEI

-667 LTDNNGRVSSFKQ
+667 LTDNNGRVAIFKQ
-680 VILIMTTNVGAD
+680 VIVIMTTNVGAD
-692 SMSRASMG
+692 SISRSSMG
-700 FTHQDHSKDNSEAL
+700 FTQQDHSRDNTESL

-736 PSIVVSVV
+736 TSVVVSVV

-750 LQAQLDDKQ
+750 LQVQLDDKQ
-759 VMLEIDDEVRDYL
+759 VTLEIDDEVRDYL
-772 AAKGYD
+772 ADKGYD

-798 ASMILFGDLA
+798 AGMILFGDLVNGGVVHLTLEPEDAKGKDGDFIKLEKSSSKGSDKGSA
-808 DGGTVHVTLQ
+808 D
-818 TTEDES
+818 S
-824 EQGSSTISTDK
+824 RI
-835 ADDNQPKAMDK
+835 
-846 ATVNNREILLTVV
+846 ILTVV
-859 ETHGSR
+859 ETHEPHPDSE
-865 NGDHSQSMP
+865 SLAS
-874 S
+874 